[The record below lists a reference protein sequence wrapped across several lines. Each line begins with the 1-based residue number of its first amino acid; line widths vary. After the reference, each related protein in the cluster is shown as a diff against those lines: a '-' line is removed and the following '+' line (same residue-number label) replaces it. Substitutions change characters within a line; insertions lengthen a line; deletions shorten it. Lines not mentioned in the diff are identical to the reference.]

1 TGEEASHLAAIA
13 KEKKVLLSVFQNRR
27 WDSDFLTV
35 QDAIRRDLVGRIV
48 LFESRIDRYRPEV
61 RERWRE
67 IPGPG
72 AGLLYDLGPHLI
84 DQTLLLFGIP
94 ETVQATLAKQR
105 TGARVDDF
113 FQLVMRYGE
122 TVAVLQAGSLVSGG
136 TPRFAV
142 HGEKASVIKM
152 NPDIQED
159 QLRGG

>member
-1 TGEEASHLAAIA
+1 MKRTRRSLKRRCTRGAMSSWTSRSLLRS
-13 KEKKVLLSVFQNRR
+13 KRRDTLRLSQEKKALLSVFQNRR

-84 DQTLLLFGIP
+84 DQTLLLFWIP
-94 ETVQATLAKQR
+94 DSFQSTLA
-105 TGARVDDF
+105 
-113 FQLVMRYGE
+113 
-122 TVAVLQAGSLVSGG
+122 
-136 TPRFAV
+136 
-142 HGEKASVIKM
+142 
-152 NPDIQED
+152 
-159 QLRGG
+159 